1 MSTILVNKLTGT
13 STAGSI
19 LVTGEGNSTTTNL
32 QQGLAK
38 TWVAATLA
46 AVIYDSFNISSNTDE
61 GTGDYKY
68 GISNALS
75 RSSAET
81 HVSGISLGYTNI
93 IRVKTS
99 EASTSM
105 IDIESMNTSASAT
118 DGHHSVGVHGDLA

>member
-19 LVTGEGNSTTTNL
+19 LVTSEGNSTTTSL

>member
-19 LVTGEGNSTTTNL
+19 LVTGEGNSTTTSL